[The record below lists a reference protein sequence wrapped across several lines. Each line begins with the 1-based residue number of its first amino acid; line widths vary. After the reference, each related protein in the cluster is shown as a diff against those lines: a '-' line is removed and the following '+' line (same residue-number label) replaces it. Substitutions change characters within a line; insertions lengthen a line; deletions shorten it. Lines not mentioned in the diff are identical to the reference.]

1 MSIMVINVG
10 YNNFI
15 VTNRI
20 LTVVSVSSNS
30 MVRLRQNTED
40 RGKYINCAQG
50 KKVKTLIIMKSGH
63 VVGSHLD
70 VDKINKRLQ
79 EIQEQS

>member
-1 MSIMVINVG
+1 MVINVG

-50 KKVKTLIIMKSGH
+50 KKVKTLIVVDSGH
-63 VVGSHLD
+63 IIGSPLE
-70 VDKINKRLQ
+70 VDTINKRLQ
-79 EIQEQS
+79 EQIK

>member
-1 MSIMVINVG
+1 MVINVG
-10 YNNFI
+10 YNNFV

-20 LTVVSVSSNS
+20 LTVVSTNS
-30 MVRLRQNTED
+30 TTMVRLRQRAED
-40 RGKYINCAQG
+40 VGKYINCAQG
-50 KKVKTLIIMKSGH
+50 KKVETLIIMNSGH

-79 EIQEQS
+79 EIQKQS